1 MIEIVLGGCA
11 LSLAFGL
18 AIEKSR
24 SAELRKKNAKLKKAL
39 LKQEQDNTAAR
50 DAIMS
55 SIGELQFQI
64 FFKDEEIDRLRVL
77 LARKENLIRQK
88 WNDAKGERK

>member
-11 LSLAFGL
+11 VSLALGL
-18 AIEKSR
+18 AVEKSR
-24 SAELRKKNAKLKKAL
+24 CAELRKKNAKLKKDL
-39 LKQEQDNTAAR
+39 LKQEHDNTAAR

-55 SIGELQFQI
+55 SVGELQFQI
-64 FFKDEEIDRLRVL
+64 FCKDEEIDRLRVL

-88 WNDAKGERK
+88 WNGAKKERK